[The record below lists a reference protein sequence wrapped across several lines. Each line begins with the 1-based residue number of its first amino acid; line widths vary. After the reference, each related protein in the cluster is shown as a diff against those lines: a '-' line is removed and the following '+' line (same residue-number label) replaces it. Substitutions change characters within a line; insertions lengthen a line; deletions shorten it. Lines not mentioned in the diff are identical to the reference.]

1 MAKEECIE
9 QWNKTGGIST
19 LRNRKI
25 FPTSEKTPSAP
36 LSKDTNIHATG
47 RLSKDDTQPSN
58 GTPAQ
63 FSSRVDVSNELLLML
78 VVGMSFSTRLYKIAE
93 PPHVWWV
100 KPLCM
105 LLDCVHLKA
114 VHFVIGSGRTIV
126 NIKCEHA
133 LSVPLFVFYIFFFYM
148 MTRFSWDET
157 HFGKMGSYY
166 INRTFFFDVH
176 PPLGKVRRQIIFFCV
191 GSTFLMETLLVW
203 VLISFLSSVA
213 DADRSGRSHDRLQWH
228 LSFHKARR

>member
-133 LSVPLFVFYIFFFYM
+133 LSVPLFLFYIYFFLHDDSFQLGWDALWKDGKLLHQQDLL
-148 MTRFSWDET
+148 FWCPSSSWKSEKANYLFLCGL
-157 HFGKMGSYY
+157 HFPHGNLTGMS
-166 INRTFFFDVH
+166 IDLL
-176 PPLGKVRRQIIFFCV
+176 PLICCRC
-191 GSTFLMETLLVW
+191 W
-203 VLISFLSSVA
+203 
-213 DADRSGRSHDRLQWH
+213 
-228 LSFHKARR
+228 

>member
-25 FPTSEKTPSAP
+25 CPTSEKTPSAP

-133 LSVPLFVFYIFFFYM
+133 LSVPLFLFFIYTWWLVSAGM
-148 MTRFSWDET
+148 R
-157 HFGKMGSYY
+157 
-166 INRTFFFDVH
+166 RT
-176 PPLGKVRRQIIFFCV
+176 LERWEATT
-191 GSTFLMETLLVW
+191 STGPSFLMSILLLEKW
-203 VLISFLSSVA
+203 EGRLSFLCGLHFPHGNFTGMSI
-213 DADRSGRSHDRLQWH
+213 DLLPLICCRCW
-228 LSFHKARR
+228 